1 MNFAIVRY
9 LIGWLMGIES
19 LFLLLP
25 AFTAVIYREP
35 ELPAYIATALICMVG
50 AGILCEYKPKNTK
63 FYAREG
69 FVAVALCWLVLAVTG
84 ALPFVLSREIPFAVD
99 AIFEAASGFTTTGA
113 TILGDVEALSHASML
128 WRCLMHWVGG
138 MGILVFMLIVLPLA
152 GGQTIYLMRAESPG
166 PSVSKISPHMRDTA
180 LILYAIYFGL
190 TVLQIILLLL
200 GGMPMFDAI
209 CVSLGTA
216 GTGGFG
222 NWNNSI
228 AHYNSAYLQNVI
240 SVFMILFG
248 INFNAYFLLLTRKF
262 KQLFKIEE
270 IRVYLGVIA
279 VFTTLIAF
287 NVRGCFGSLRE
298 SFHHSLFQV
307 ASIIT
312 TTGFST
318 VDFNQ
323 WPAFSKLLLVLL
335 MFIGACAG
343 STGGGMKC
351 SRILLLFKGVKKEM
365 MSLIHPRLVRVHKMD
380 GQRVQHEVMRSVNAF
395 LVAYLIVI
403 ATSVLIVS
411 LHCEDMVTSFTS
423 VVTCINNVGP
433 GLNQVGPAANFGA
446 LHPLSKIVLTFD
458 MLAGRLELFP
468 FCCLRRKRGEETDKK
483 TAAKRIPFSGFCD
496 VERPRIVPVL
506 HRHTRIIAAEY
517 VEMGFSGFSWVSISL
532 GNTMTLFLPDNS
544 LP

>member
-190 TVLQIILLLL
+190 TVLQIILLLF
-200 GGMPMFDAI
+200 GGMPIFDAI

-403 ATSVLIVS
+403 ATSILIVS

-468 FCCLRRKRGEETDKK
+468 MLLLFAPETWRRNR
-483 TAAKRIPFSGFCD
+483 
-496 VERPRIVPVL
+496 
-506 HRHTRIIAAEY
+506 
-517 VEMGFSGFSWVSISL
+517 
-532 GNTMTLFLPDNS
+532 
-544 LP
+544 

>member
-25 AFTAVIYREP
+25 AAAAAIYREP
-35 ELPAYIATALICMVG
+35 ELPAYIATALICLTG
-50 AGILCEYKPKNTK
+50 AGILCSHKPKNTR

-69 FVAVALCWLVLAVTG
+69 FVAVALCWLVLTITG
-84 ALPFVLSREIPFAVD
+84 ALPFILSREIPFAVD
-99 AIFEAASGFTTTGA
+99 ALFESASGFTTTGA
-113 TILGDVEALSHASML
+113 TILGNVEALSHASML
-128 WRCLMHWVGG
+128 WRCMTHWVGG

-166 PSVSKISPHMRDTA
+166 PSVSKMSPHTRDTA

-190 TVLQIILLLL
+190 TVLQIILLLF
-200 GGMPMFDAI
+200 GGMPMFDSI
-209 CVSLGTA
+209 CVSLATA

-222 NWNNSI
+222 NWNDSI

-240 SVFMILFG
+240 SIFMILFG
-248 INFNAYFLLLTRKF
+248 INFSAYFLMLTRKF
-262 KQLFKIEE
+262 KQVFQIEE

-287 NVRGCFGSLRE
+287 NVRDYFTSLGE

-318 VDFNQ
+318 VDFDQ
-323 WPAFSKLLLVLL
+323 WPAFSKTLLVLL

-380 GQRVQHEVMRSVNAF
+380 GQKVQHEVMRSVNAF
-395 LVAYLIVI
+395 LVAYLIVMAVSI
-403 ATSVLIVS
+403 LIVS
-411 LHCEDMVTSFTS
+411 LNCDDLVTNFTS

-433 GLNQVGPAANFGA
+433 GLNLVGPTSNFGV
-446 LHPLSKIVLTFD
+446 LHPLSKIVLIFD

-468 FCCLRRKRGEETDKK
+468 MLLLFAPETWRRNR
-483 TAAKRIPFSGFCD
+483 
-496 VERPRIVPVL
+496 
-506 HRHTRIIAAEY
+506 
-517 VEMGFSGFSWVSISL
+517 
-532 GNTMTLFLPDNS
+532 
-544 LP
+544 

>member
-1 MNFAIVRY
+1 
-9 LIGWLMGIES
+9 
-19 LFLLLP
+19 
-25 AFTAVIYREP
+25 
-35 ELPAYIATALICMVG
+35 
-50 AGILCEYKPKNTK
+50 
-63 FYAREG
+63 
-69 FVAVALCWLVLAVTG
+69 
-84 ALPFVLSREIPFAVD
+84 
-99 AIFEAASGFTTTGA
+99 
-113 TILGDVEALSHASML
+113 
-128 WRCLMHWVGG
+128 
-138 MGILVFMLIVLPLA
+138 
-152 GGQTIYLMRAESPG
+152 
-166 PSVSKISPHMRDTA
+166 MRDTA

-190 TVLQIILLLL
+190 TVLQIILLLF

-228 AHYNSAYLQNVI
+228 AHYDSAYLQNVI

-287 NVRGCFGSLRE
+287 NVRGCFSSLRE

-323 WPAFSKLLLVLL
+323 WPAFSKLLIVLL

-403 ATSVLIVS
+403 ATSILIVS

-468 FCCLRRKRGEETDKK
+468 IASCCLHPKRGEEPIKKLPLNVYRLAAFAMSNDHESFRCSTD
-483 TAAKRIPFSGFCD
+483 TPESRCCLNLSTDAFS
-496 VERPRIVPVL
+496 VPS
-506 HRHTRIIAAEY
+506 HRSPH
-517 VEMGFSGFSWVSISL
+517 SG
-532 GNTMTLFLPDNS
+532 
-544 LP
+544 

>member
-1 MNFAIVRY
+1 
-9 LIGWLMGIES
+9 
-19 LFLLLP
+19 
-25 AFTAVIYREP
+25 
-35 ELPAYIATALICMVG
+35 
-50 AGILCEYKPKNTK
+50 
-63 FYAREG
+63 
-69 FVAVALCWLVLAVTG
+69 
-84 ALPFVLSREIPFAVD
+84 
-99 AIFEAASGFTTTGA
+99 
-113 TILGDVEALSHASML
+113 
-128 WRCLMHWVGG
+128 
-138 MGILVFMLIVLPLA
+138 
-152 GGQTIYLMRAESPG
+152 MRAESPG

-190 TVLQIILLLL
+190 TVLQIILLLF

-228 AHYNSAYLQNVI
+228 AHYDSAYLQNVI

-403 ATSVLIVS
+403 ATSILIVS

-468 FCCLRRKRGEETDKK
+468 MLLLFAPENVEKKPIKKLPLNVYRLAAFAMSNDHESFRCSTDTPESSRQNMSKMS
-483 TAAKRIPFSGFCD
+483 FS
-496 VERPRIVPVL
+496 PVAHGYL
-506 HRHTRIIAAEY
+506 SLWVTR
-517 VEMGFSGFSWVSISL
+517 WC
-532 GNTMTLFLPDNS
+532 LFLSDNS
-544 LP
+544 LPRNLSVDKYVLSAALHSFNLSTDAFFSAFT